1 MFEEPILDTMKTKC
15 NKLQEVTELLP
26 GAHHTS
32 YNIKKELKHNSLGSI
47 YHLGHSSVS
56 WPGLYTQLGPNKSL
70 DITDILPNTFSLVF
84 VM

>member
-56 WPGLYTQLGPNKSL
+56 
-70 DITDILPNTFSLVF
+70 
-84 VM
+84 